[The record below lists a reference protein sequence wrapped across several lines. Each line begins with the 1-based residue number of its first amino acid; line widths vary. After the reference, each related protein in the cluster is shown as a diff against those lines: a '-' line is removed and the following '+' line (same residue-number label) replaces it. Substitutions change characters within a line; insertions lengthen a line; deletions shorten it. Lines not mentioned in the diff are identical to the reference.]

1 MICLAREEAKV
12 PVAKVPVAKVSVAK
26 AVVERT
32 CIATVTCI
40 VCRTVR
46 ACGHN

>member
-26 AVVERT
+26 AVVEDMH
-32 CIATVTCI
+32 CDCDVHSLQDSPCLWA
-40 VCRTVR
+40 
-46 ACGHN
+46 